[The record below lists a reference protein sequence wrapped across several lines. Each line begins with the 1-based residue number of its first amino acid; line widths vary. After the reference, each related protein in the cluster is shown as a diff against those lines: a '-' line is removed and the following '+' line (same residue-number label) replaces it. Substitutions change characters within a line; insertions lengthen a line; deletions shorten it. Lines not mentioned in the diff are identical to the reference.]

1 VICLGFLIAMTAPTL
16 RAQERVPTPAEDAQM
31 LHTFRANVLQ
41 ELGLMDA
48 YEQYRDPSK
57 ATAFPKQTGI
67 AGQEEVRRWVFTLAI
82 QRVQLDWMGYSYGNT
97 GGSAAAEAVKSG
109 FMSVLRRVF
118 RTFTLGELA
127 AVSGRWTADGG
138 GRPTVSV
145 DPKVA
150 DQKAAE
156 GESAARALLRE
167 YLPEKAAAYES
178 ASMLQ
183 QADLLLEAGE
193 AVTRARGWPT
203 AYVLYLT
210 DTSGGYQAREGFVKP
225 FLGVNSPEY
234 QQWPK
239 MTDRQ
244 RGAATKQSILAALA
258 LSRRLAQ
265 RQIDVRQWMAGAGG
279 ADPFRDPQTPI
290 LLAGGQALWDRYN
303 RASEPE
309 QREIAI
315 SAALKTVGWLWT
327 LQAAL

>member
-1 VICLGFLIAMTAPTL
+1 
-16 RAQERVPTPAEDAQM
+16 M
-31 LHTFRANVLQ
+31 LHTFRGNVLQ
-41 ELGLMDA
+41 ELGLTDA

-57 ATAFPKQTGI
+57 ALAFPKQTGI
-67 AGQEEVRRWVFTLAI
+67 AGQEEVRRWVFALAI
-82 QRVQLDWMGYSYGNT
+82 QRVQLDWMGYSYRSNEA
-97 GGSAAAEAVKSG
+97 SAAAESAKNG

-118 RTFTLGELA
+118 RTFTLGELV
-127 AVSGRWTADGG
+127 AVSGRWTAGSSG
-138 GRPTVSV
+138 QPTVSV
-145 DPKVA
+145 DPKLA

-156 GESAARALLRE
+156 GEAAARALLRE
-167 YLPEKAAAYES
+167 YLPERAAAYDS
-178 ASMLQ
+178 ASMMQ

-193 AVTRARGWPT
+193 AVTRAREWPT
-203 AYVLYLT
+203 AYILYLT
-210 DTSGGYQAREGFVKP
+210 DTSGGYQAREEFVKR

-244 RGAATKQSILAALA
+244 RGIATKQSLLAALA

-265 RQIDVRQWMAGAGG
+265 GKIDVREWVAAAGG
-279 ADPFRDPQTPI
+279 ADPFADPNTPI
-290 LLAGGQALWDRYN
+290 LLAGGQALLDRYN